1 MYVIGSLKCFL
12 YSVSILGINIHNG
25 IIVFIHHSVYW
36 NTYLGISISSL
47 FDVYISGIVKR
58 NYSVYSPS
66 SVYWNTKSCL
76 FSINKEKY
84 FIIIIHYKFLSIQTT
99 CTSVE

>member
-66 SVYWNTKSCL
+66 SVYSCL
-76 FSINKEKY
+76 FSIQNRNNT
-84 FIIIIHYKFLSIQTT
+84 QQ
-99 CTSVE
+99 

>member
-76 FSINKEKY
+76 FSN
-84 FIIIIHYKFLSIQTT
+84 QNRNNTQQ
-99 CTSVE
+99 